1 MKPRAIRPSIRT
13 QLLEVNSAISL
24 LSSLLY
30 SGLFLFAMGILLA
43 RIVNTNTDYA
53 LKEMMYQTQN
63 KFEFLEEVDL
73 DLSESDVMF
82 DFLSGKEIDPLW
94 VTEFN
99 RIVSLS
105 HPGNNVESNELFL
118 KQVMLVREDGK
129 YLSTSSVRNEKSPLW
144 EDVVSL
150 AGDKKDTGLI
160 LENGEL
166 LWLIKRITN
175 QSAQGYLISEID
187 KNCIRSLLENSSSFS
202 NSFWVY
208 YTAEGERIDSFG
220 ASIHFDKFPFEP
232 IEEPEPV
239 EKLYQG
245 QEFRVIKKEIFTNLW
260 LEIGIPNDYG
270 IKKYT
275 NEMDW
280 IILVVLL
287 FPIFTLLSFYF
298 FTYKITKPLEEIR
311 EKIQYVQE
319 GDFETKLPTYY
330 EKEFYEI
337 SENFNSMTTSI
348 KTLIKESYE
357 KQLLIKEQEIKFL
370 QSQINP
376 HFIFNVLNSFALTA
390 RMEGNK
396 DLSETISTF
405 SQLIQAKIYRSDK
418 EEVQIKQE
426 LEYVKYYLH
435 IQKFRFGDKITYDY
449 QVEED
454 LMERFIPKLSIQTLV
469 ENAIV
474 HGIEPKQGIGH
485 VWIRCYRD
493 EKKVVIEIE
502 DNGVGFETD
511 GIVLLPINGS
521 TNNNN
526 HNQVGLNNI
535 DSLIRLKYG
544 DEYGLNIFNE
554 KGKRTIVKLLLPDYL

>member
-1 MKPRAIRPSIRT
+1 MKKKTRPSIRT

-30 SGLFLFAMGILLA
+30 SGLFLFAMGILLS
-43 RIVNTNTDYA
+43 RIVNSNTEYA
-53 LKEMMYQTQN
+53 LKEMMYQTQD
-63 KFEFLEEVDL
+63 KFGYLEEVAL
-73 DLSESDVMF
+73 DVSESDVIL
-82 DFLSGKEIDPLW
+82 DFLSGKEIVPLW
-94 VTEFN
+94 NEEFN
-99 RIVSLS
+99 RIVSLN
-105 HPGNNVESNELFL
+105 HPGNILETKELFL
-118 KQVMLVREDGK
+118 KQVTLVRADGNS
-129 YLSTSSVRNEKSPLW
+129 LSTSNERNVKYPLW
-144 EDVVSL
+144 EDILSL
-150 AGDKKDTGLI
+150 SEDKEDTGFI
-160 LENGEL
+160 WEDGDL
-166 LWLIKRITN
+166 LCLVKKISN
-175 QSAQGYLISEID
+175 QSAQGYLLSEID
-187 KNCIRSLLENSSSFS
+187 KNGLSSLLEKASSFT

-208 YTAEGERIDSFG
+208 YTGAGERIDSFG
-220 ASIHFDKFPFEP
+220 TSIRFDTFPFEP
-232 IEEPEPV
+232 MEEPEPV

-245 QEFRVIKKEIFTNLW
+245 QEFQVIQKEVFPNLW
-260 LEIGIPNDYG
+260 LEIGIPKNHE

-287 FPIFTLLSFYF
+287 FPIVILLSFYF

-311 EKIQYVQE
+311 EKIQYVQK
-319 GDFETKLPTYY
+319 GDFETKLPTYH

-370 QSQINP
+370 QSQIDP

-435 IQKFRFGDKITYDY
+435 IQKFRFEDKITYDF
-449 QVEED
+449 QVEEE
-454 LMERFIPKLSIQTLV
+454 LVEQFVPKLSIQTLV

-474 HGIEPKQGIGH
+474 HGIEPKQGVGH
-485 VWIRCYRD
+485 VWVRCYRN
-493 EKKVVIEIE
+493 EKFIVIEIE

-511 GIVLLPINGS
+511 GIIPLPIKGQVNS
-521 TNNNN
+521 KN
-526 HNQVGLNNI
+526 HNQVGLNNL

-544 DEYGLNIFNE
+544 KEYGLNIFNE
-554 KGKRTIVKLLLPDYL
+554 KGKRTIVKLLLPYCL

>member
-1 MKPRAIRPSIRT
+1 MKKKTRPSIRT

-30 SGLFLFAMGILLA
+30 SGLFLFAMGILLS
-43 RIVNTNTDYA
+43 RIVNSNTEYA
-53 LKEMMYQTQN
+53 LKEMMYQTQD
-63 KFEFLEEVDL
+63 KFGYLEEVAL
-73 DLSESDVMF
+73 DVSESDVIL
-82 DFLSGKEIDPLW
+82 DFLSGKEIVPLW
-94 VTEFN
+94 NEEFN
-99 RIVSLS
+99 RIVSLN
-105 HPGNNVESNELFL
+105 HPGNILETKELFL
-118 KQVMLVREDGK
+118 KQVTLVRADGNS
-129 YLSTSSVRNEKSPLW
+129 LSTSNERNVKYPFW
-144 EDVVSL
+144 EDILSL
-150 AGDKKDTGLI
+150 SEDKEDTGFI
-160 LENGEL
+160 WEDGDL
-166 LWLIKRITN
+166 LCLVKKISN
-175 QSAQGYLISEID
+175 QSAQGYLLSEID
-187 KNCIRSLLENSSSFS
+187 KNGLSSLLEKASSFT

-208 YTAEGERIDSFG
+208 YTGAGERIDSFG
-220 ASIHFDKFPFEP
+220 TSIRFDTFPFEP
-232 IEEPEPV
+232 MEEPEPV

-245 QEFRVIKKEIFTNLW
+245 QEFQVMQKEVFPNLW
-260 LEIGIPNDYG
+260 LEIGIPKNHE

-287 FPIFTLLSFYF
+287 FPIVILLSFYF

-311 EKIQYVQE
+311 EKIQYVQK
-319 GDFETKLPTYY
+319 GDFETKLPTYH

-370 QSQINP
+370 QSQIDP

-435 IQKFRFGDKITYDY
+435 IQKFRFEDKITYDF

-454 LMERFIPKLSIQTLV
+454 LVEQFVPKLSVQTLV

-474 HGIEPKQGIGH
+474 HGIEPKQGVGH
-485 VWIRCYRD
+485 VWVRCYRN
-493 EKKVVIEIE
+493 EKFIVIEIE

-511 GIVLLPINGS
+511 GIIPLPIKGQANS
-521 TNNNN
+521 KN
-526 HNQVGLNNI
+526 HNQVGLNNL

-544 DEYGLNIFNE
+544 EEYGLNIFNE
-554 KGKRTIVKLLLPDYL
+554 KGKRTIVKLLLPYCL

>member
-1 MKPRAIRPSIRT
+1 MKKKTRPSIRT

-30 SGLFLFAMGILLA
+30 SGLFLFAMGILLS
-43 RIVNTNTDYA
+43 RIVNSNTEHA
-53 LKEMMYQTQN
+53 LKEMMYQTQD
-63 KFEFLEEVDL
+63 KFGYLEEVAL
-73 DLSESDVMF
+73 DVSESDVIL
-82 DFLSGKEIDPLW
+82 DFLSGKEIVPLW
-94 VTEFN
+94 NEEFN
-99 RIVSLS
+99 RIVSLN
-105 HPGNNVESNELFL
+105 HPGNILETKELFL
-118 KQVMLVREDGK
+118 KQVTLVRADGNSLSTGNERNVKYPFWEDILSLSEDKEDTGFIWEDGD
-129 YLSTSSVRNEKSPLW
+129 LLCLV
-144 EDVVSL
+144 
-150 AGDKKDTGLI
+150 KKI
-160 LENGEL
+160 S
-166 LWLIKRITN
+166 N
-175 QSAQGYLISEID
+175 QFAQGYLLSEID
-187 KNCIRSLLENSSSFS
+187 KNGLSSLLEKASSFT

-208 YTAEGERIDSFG
+208 YTGAGERIDSFG
-220 ASIHFDKFPFEP
+220 TSIRFDTFPFEP
-232 IEEPEPV
+232 MEEPEPV

-245 QEFRVIKKEIFTNLW
+245 QEFQVIQKEVFPNLW
-260 LEIGIPNDYG
+260 LEIGIPKNHE

-287 FPIFTLLSFYF
+287 FPIVILLSFYF

-311 EKIQYVQE
+311 EKIQYVQK
-319 GDFETKLPTYY
+319 GDFETKLPTYH

-370 QSQINP
+370 QSQIDP

-435 IQKFRFGDKITYDY
+435 IQKFRFEDKITYDF
-449 QVEED
+449 QVEEE
-454 LMERFIPKLSIQTLV
+454 LVEQFVPKLSIQTLV

-474 HGIEPKQGIGH
+474 HGIEPKQGVGH
-485 VWIRCYRD
+485 VWVRCYRN
-493 EKKVVIEIE
+493 EKFIVIEIE

-511 GIVLLPINGS
+511 GIIPLPIKGQVNS
-521 TNNNN
+521 KN
-526 HNQVGLNNI
+526 HNQVGLNNL

-544 DEYGLNIFNE
+544 EEYGLNIFNE
-554 KGKRTIVKLLLPDYL
+554 KGKRTIVKLLLPYCL

>member
-1 MKPRAIRPSIRT
+1 MKKKTRPSIRT

-30 SGLFLFAMGILLA
+30 SGLFLFAMGILLS
-43 RIVNTNTDYA
+43 RMVNSNTEYA
-53 LKEMMYQTQN
+53 LKEMMYQTQD
-63 KFEFLEEVDL
+63 KFGYLEEVAL
-73 DLSESDVMF
+73 DVSESDVIL
-82 DFLSGKEIDPLW
+82 DFLSGKEIVPLW
-94 VTEFN
+94 NEEFN
-99 RIVSLS
+99 RIVSLN
-105 HPGNNVESNELFL
+105 HPGNILETKELFL
-118 KQVMLVREDGK
+118 KQVTLVRADGNS
-129 YLSTSSVRNEKSPLW
+129 LSTSNERNVKYPLW
-144 EDVVSL
+144 EDILSL
-150 AGDKKDTGLI
+150 SEDKEDTGFI
-160 LENGEL
+160 WEDGDL
-166 LWLIKRITN
+166 LCLVKKISN
-175 QSAQGYLISEID
+175 QSAQGYLLSEIN
-187 KNCIRSLLENSSSFS
+187 KNGLSSLLEKASSFT

-208 YTAEGERIDSFG
+208 YTGAGERIDSFG
-220 ASIHFDKFPFEP
+220 TSIRFDTFPFEP
-232 IEEPEPV
+232 MEEPEPV

-245 QEFRVIKKEIFTNLW
+245 QEFQVMQKEVFPNLW
-260 LEIGIPNDYG
+260 LEIGIPKNHE

-287 FPIFTLLSFYF
+287 FPIVILLSFYF

-311 EKIQYVQE
+311 EKIQYVQK
-319 GDFETKLPTYY
+319 GDFETKLPTYH

-370 QSQINP
+370 QSQIDP

-435 IQKFRFGDKITYDY
+435 IQKFRFEDKITYDF
-449 QVEED
+449 QVEEE
-454 LMERFIPKLSIQTLV
+454 LVEQFVPKLSIQTLV

-474 HGIEPKQGIGH
+474 HGIEPKQGVGH
-485 VWIRCYRD
+485 VWVRCYRN
-493 EKKVVIEIE
+493 EKFIVIEIE

-511 GIVLLPINGS
+511 GIIPLPIKGQVNS
-521 TNNNN
+521 KN
-526 HNQVGLNNI
+526 HNQVGLNNL

-544 DEYGLNIFNE
+544 EEYGLNIFNE
-554 KGKRTIVKLLLPDYL
+554 KGKRTIVKLLLPYCL

>member
-1 MKPRAIRPSIRT
+1 MKKKTRPSIRT

-30 SGLFLFAMGILLA
+30 SGLFLFAMGILLS
-43 RIVNTNTDYA
+43 RIVNSNTEHA
-53 LKEMMYQTQN
+53 LKEMMYQTQD
-63 KFEFLEEVDL
+63 KFGYLEEVAL
-73 DLSESDVMF
+73 DVSESDVIL
-82 DFLSGKEIDPLW
+82 DFLSGKEIVPLW
-94 VTEFN
+94 NEEFN
-99 RIVSLS
+99 RIVSLN
-105 HPGNNVESNELFL
+105 HPGNILETKELFL
-118 KQVMLVREDGK
+118 KQVTLVRADGNS
-129 YLSTSSVRNEKSPLW
+129 LSTSNERNVKYPFW
-144 EDVVSL
+144 EDILSL
-150 AGDKKDTGLI
+150 SEDKEDTGFI
-160 LENGEL
+160 WEDGDL
-166 LWLIKRITN
+166 LCLVKKISN
-175 QSAQGYLISEID
+175 QFAQGYLLSEID
-187 KNCIRSLLENSSSFS
+187 KNGLSSLLEKASSFT

-208 YTAEGERIDSFG
+208 YTGAGERIDSFG
-220 ASIHFDKFPFEP
+220 TSIRFDTFPFEP
-232 IEEPEPV
+232 MEEPEPV

-245 QEFRVIKKEIFTNLW
+245 QEFQVIQKEVFPNLW
-260 LEIGIPNDYG
+260 LEIGIPKNHE

-287 FPIFTLLSFYF
+287 FPIVILLSFYF

-311 EKIQYVQE
+311 EKIQYVQK
-319 GDFETKLPTYY
+319 GDFETKLPTYH

-370 QSQINP
+370 QSQIDP

-435 IQKFRFGDKITYDY
+435 IQKFRFEDKITYDF
-449 QVEED
+449 QVEEE
-454 LMERFIPKLSIQTLV
+454 LVEQFVPKLSIQTLV

-474 HGIEPKQGIGH
+474 HGIEPKQGVGH
-485 VWIRCYRD
+485 VWVRCYRN
-493 EKKVVIEIE
+493 EKFIVIEIE

-511 GIVLLPINGS
+511 GIIPLPIKGQVNS
-521 TNNNN
+521 KN
-526 HNQVGLNNI
+526 HNQVGLNNL

-544 DEYGLNIFNE
+544 EEYGLNIFNE
-554 KGKRTIVKLLLPDYL
+554 KGKRTIVKLLLPYCL